1 MSLVND
7 SNVTAL
13 GKYLQLETVT
23 GSATQ
28 HAGLAAIW
36 AVDNAGT
43 PLVTMD
49 RGLQITG
56 TLAIS
61 SIAEVAS
68 DVDKF
73 LCSDNGTVKYVDGAN
88 LATYIGAVSTSANN
102 TFTGNNTFSGKLSG
116 SNGISV
122 TDGGGTAVMTLNDT
136 GGYDLTVASATINS
150 NTAITGTLNTTGA
163 ATLESTLK
171 VNGATTLDG
180 TLTSNGAATLSS
192 AKVSDLTD
200 NRVVIAGTA
209 GELEDDANLTF
220 DGTTL
225 LLGSSQDVK
234 ARTFVTYS
242 DATLKTDIKPL
253 NNALD
258 KVMSMRGVTY
268 EFKSESSAVT
278 ASPREIGFLAQE
290 MKNSV
295 PEVVYGSGNGNL
307 GIDYAKLTSV
317 LVEAIKDQQSQI
329 EELRAALL
337 KK

>member
-1 MSLVND
+1 
-7 SNVTAL
+7 
-13 GKYLQLETVT
+13 
-23 GSATQ
+23 
-28 HAGLAAIW
+28 AAIW

-88 LATYIGAVSTSANN
+88 LATYIDAVSTSANN

-200 NRVVIAGTA
+200 NR
-209 GELEDDANLTF
+209 
-220 DGTTL
+220 
-225 LLGSSQDVK
+225 
-234 ARTFVTYS
+234 
-242 DATLKTDIKPL
+242 
-253 NNALD
+253 
-258 KVMSMRGVTY
+258 
-268 EFKSESSAVT
+268 
-278 ASPREIGFLAQE
+278 
-290 MKNSV
+290 
-295 PEVVYGSGNGNL
+295 
-307 GIDYAKLTSV
+307 
-317 LVEAIKDQQSQI
+317 
-329 EELRAALL
+329 
-337 KK
+337 